1 MTMIAPTPAPGNL
14 SPACAYC
21 RLGTCRSC
29 GAPGLVHQIPEY
41 VGGYGYRYTDRCH
54 FQDACAARQQGAPGP
69 AAPTLYDTIAMAGA
83 KVLAMG
89 EGDWLYGLA
98 GLRADLAA
106 LAPVL
111 SATASPSPAAAALH
125 GMLTAI
131 MQAHAWTGMDED
143 TARQAV
149 ADVLKLAA
157 GWCREGEG

>member
-1 MTMIAPTPAPGNL
+1 MTMIAPTPAPGNV

-21 RLGTCRSC
+21 RIGTCRSC

-83 KVLAMG
+83 KVLVMG
-89 EGDWLYGLA
+89 EGDWLYGLS

-111 SATASPSPAAAALH
+111 SAASPPAAAALH
-125 GMLTAI
+125 GMLVAVVR
-131 MQAHAWTGMDED
+131 AAAGGLLDD
-143 TARQAV
+143 DGARQAV
-149 ADVLKLAA
+149 ADVLRLVG
-157 GWCREGEG
+157 GWRGERWA